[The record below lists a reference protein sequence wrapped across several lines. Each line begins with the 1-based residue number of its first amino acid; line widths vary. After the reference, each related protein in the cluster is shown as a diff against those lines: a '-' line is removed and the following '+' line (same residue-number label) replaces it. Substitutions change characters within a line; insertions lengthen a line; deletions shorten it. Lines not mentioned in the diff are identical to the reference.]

1 MTLCARVYSLVDC
14 DDSPYLLSVV
24 KVCLNTRGPQVC
36 VAVLHITPSVL
47 HCDWYVD
54 VEDLCTTTIVY
65 IVDLTIVHVIT
76 STLSPDTVW
85 CSMRRKTIS

>member
-24 KVCLNTRGPQVC
+24 KVFLNTRGLVVS

-47 HCDWYVD
+47 HCDCYVD
-54 VEDLCTTTIVY
+54 MEDLCTTTIVY
-65 IVDLTIVHVIT
+65 IIDLTIVLIIT
-76 STLSPDTVW
+76 LTVSIDTPW
-85 CSMRRKTIS
+85 